1 MFGIFKRRR
10 EDELA
15 EIEAEI
21 TAFGEELAR
30 LPLDPDEHGADLD
43 LMADYGRALDA
54 YEQAKL
60 DFLGDRDRGDAAD
73 VLRSLDQGRRAL
85 ARVRAVLTG
94 RPLCFF
100 DPRHG
105 PSVDCVT
112 WAPPGGAAR
121 DVHVCAA
128 DAIRLIEGL
137 PPIATGIRPETRT
150 EWAGGTGDTRR
161 PREPKQAPRP
171 PLPPRPA
178 KRPGPFKVAPPDLG
192 DEHHVKGRGKGEV
205 LLHRPNWEV
214 PSLVVVRL
222 HESGRIERVQGGKAV
237 RLADE
242 PLPFR
247 IVKPLSLQ
255 TDWPVQLRVGCYGTW
270 SAWLQA
276 GDTVPVIERTVASR
290 GPFIC
295 RYAGGAARIEMQ
307 HREGGKY
314 SVTELT
320 PEFHQGPRVL
330 SGKGIS
336 SAEGQVAGSVF
347 LHVEA
352 KGEWVIKVIHRT
364 S

>member
-10 EDELA
+10 GDELA

-30 LPLDPDEHGADLD
+30 LPLDPGEHGADLD

-60 DFLGDRDRGDAAD
+60 DILGDRDRGDAAD
-73 VLRSLDQGRRAL
+73 VLRSLDRGRRAL
-85 ARVRAVLTG
+85 ARAEAALSG

-105 PSVDCVT
+105 PSVDCVA

-137 PPIATGIRPETRT
+137 PPIATGVRPETRP
-150 EWAGGTGDTRR
+150 ERPRDAGDTRR

-171 PLPPRPA
+171 PRPA
-178 KRPGPFKVAPPDLG
+178 RRPGPFKVAPPNLG
-192 DEHHVKGRGKGEV
+192 KKHHVKGRGDGEA
-205 LLHRPNWEV
+205 LLHRPAWDI
-214 PSLVVVRL
+214 PSLVIVRL
-222 HESGRIERVQGGKAV
+222 HGSGRIEHVQQGRAV
-237 RLADE
+237 RLAKE
-242 PLPFR
+242 PGPFR
-247 IVKPLSLQ
+247 IVQPLSLR
-255 TDWPVQLRVGCYGTW
+255 TDWPVQLRITCTGTW

-276 GDTVPVIERTVASR
+276 GDTVPVIDRTIASR

-295 RYAGGAARIEMQ
+295 RYVGGAARIQMQ
-307 HREGGKY
+307 HREGGRY

-320 PEFHQGPRVL
+320 PEFHQGSHVL

-336 SAEGQVAGSVF
+336 SAEGEVAGSVF

-352 KGEWVIKVIHRT
+352 KGEWVIRVI
-364 S
+364 